1 MRDDTNS
8 NTYIRFLNLAKALR
22 SITKFPQLDPIEERI
37 LNYLAG
43 FWLSG
48 EPATVVESIN
58 GSSDIS
64 PSTAH
69 RRLKSLRKKGY
80 IDLNID
86 ERDNRI
92 KYIVQT
98 ELTKQYF
105 SQLGACMQRAQEQ

>member
-1 MRDDTNS
+1 MEIDTNS
-8 NTYIRFLNLAKALR
+8 RTYIRFLNLAKGLR
-22 SITKFPQLDPIEERI
+22 GITKLPELDPIEERM
-37 LNYLAG
+37 LNYLAA
-43 FWLSG
+43 FWLAG

-58 GSSDIS
+58 GSEDIS

-98 ELTKQYF
+98 DLTIQYF
-105 SQLGACMQRAQEQ
+105 SQLADCMKRAQQQ

>member
-1 MRDDTNS
+1 MEIDTNS
-8 NTYIRFLNLAKALR
+8 NTYIRFLNLAQALR
-22 SITKFPQLDPIEERI
+22 GITKFPQLDPIEERM

-43 FWLSG
+43 FWLLG
-48 EPATVVESIN
+48 VPATVVESIN
-58 GSSDIS
+58 GSADIS

-105 SQLGACMQRAQEQ
+105 SELGSFMKSAQQS

>member
-1 MRDDTNS
+1 MQNDTKS
-8 NTYIRFLNLAKALR
+8 HKYIRFLNLAKTLR
-22 SITKFPQLDPIEERI
+22 SVTKFPELDPIEERM
-37 LNYLAG
+37 LNYLAA

-58 GSSDIS
+58 GSKDIS

-86 ERDNRI
+86 DRDNRV

-98 ELTKQYF
+98 ALTKEYF
-105 SQLGACMQRAQEQ
+105 SELSDCMETALQQ